1 MQQIKR
7 LIPTEILEQSCKVK
21 IETEEQRRER
31 ICKESCE
38 RMNNTTGNLNEIDGY
53 DCPLCNNR
61 GGYYEA
67 QLHNGYW
74 YETFVYCK
82 CRKIRQALARLKK
95 SGLKDVVYKYTF
107 DNFDTTSEWQKTI
120 KNAALNYCENGLNKW
135 FYIGGQTGSG
145 KTHICTAAAIKLL
158 KKGLNTKY
166 LLWRDEAVKLKAAV
180 NDTAI
185 YGTMIDEI
193 KNADVLYI
201 DDLFKTGKDKDGK
214 VQQPTGA
221 DINLAYEIINYR
233 YINKKPYTIISSEC
247 TLSQLLE
254 IDEAT
259 GGRIAE
265 MAVQN
270 GYGFSINLDIKK
282 NHRLKNICEL

>member
-1 MQQIKR
+1 MQQLKNVM
-7 LIPTEILEQSCKVK
+7 PTEILELSSKNEG
-21 IETEEQRRER
+21 ETAEQRQER
-31 ICKESCE
+31 IAKQRCE
-38 RMNNTTGNLNEIDGY
+38 MMNKTKGNLNEIDGY

-67 QLHNGYW
+67 QLHRGYW

-82 CRKIRQALARLKK
+82 CRKVRDALSRLKK
-95 SGLKDVVYKYTF
+95 SGLKDVVHKYTF
-107 DNFDTTSEWQKTI
+107 DSFTAKDSWQQKL
-120 KNAALNYCENGLNKW
+120 KDAALKYCENGKEKW
-135 FYIGGQTGSG
+135 FFIGGQTGAG

-158 KKGLNTKY
+158 KKGYNTKY
-166 LLWRDEAVKLKAAV
+166 MLWRDEAVKLKAAV
-180 NDTAI
+180 NDTEI
-185 YGTMIDEI
+185 YSRLIAEI
-193 KNADVLYI
+193 KDAEVLYI

-214 VQQPTGA
+214 AQQPTPA

-233 YINKKPYTIISSEC
+233 YINKLPYTIISSEC
-247 TLSQLLE
+247 TLAQLVE

-270 GYGFSINLDIKK
+270 GYGFSINPDVNK